1 MGRPAW
7 EELRRFAG
15 RRAGITE
22 KAEAPVSARQSPM
35 TARRRLPFSI
45 LCTRTSRMRGMQPHK
60 RLSATKPI
68 ALKTFLY
75 GRVTM
80 YYREARVLESPNR
93 ICV

>member
-7 EELRRFAG
+7 EELRRLAG

-22 KAEAPVSARQSPM
+22 KAEAPVSMPTRLSPM

-60 RLSATKPI
+60 RLSVTKPL
-68 ALKTFLY
+68 A
-75 GRVTM
+75 
-80 YYREARVLESPNR
+80 
-93 ICV
+93 